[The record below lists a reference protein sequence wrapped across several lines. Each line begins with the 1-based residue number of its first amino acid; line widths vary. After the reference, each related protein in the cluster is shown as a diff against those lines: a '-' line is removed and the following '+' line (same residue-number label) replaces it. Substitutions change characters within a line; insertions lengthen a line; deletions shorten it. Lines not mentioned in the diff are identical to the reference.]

1 MLLRT
6 LLHDFKDL
14 FAWSYKELKRFPRQF
29 VNQIELMVNAK
40 PIKQRQYKINPNY
53 VLKVKEDLDKLL
65 DTWFIYPIEI
75 TQLFSPLVIVPKKN
89 DKLKI
94 CVNYHKLNAQ
104 TKKDSFPLSFLDSI
118 LDTIASHDMY
128 SFMYGYSGYNRVK
141 WQKKIKRRLFSY
153 KNGKHILII

>member
-1 MLLRT
+1 
-6 LLHDFKDL
+6 
-14 FAWSYKELKRFPRQF
+14 
-29 VNQIELMVNAK
+29 
-40 PIKQRQYKINPNY
+40 
-53 VLKVKEDLDKLL
+53 
-65 DTWFIYPIEI
+65 
-75 TQLFSPLVIVPKKN
+75 VPKKN

>member
-65 DTWFIYPIEI
+65 DT
-75 TQLFSPLVIVPKKN
+75 
-89 DKLKI
+89 
-94 CVNYHKLNAQ
+94 
-104 TKKDSFPLSFLDSI
+104 
-118 LDTIASHDMY
+118 
-128 SFMYGYSGYNRVK
+128 
-141 WQKKIKRRLFSY
+141 
-153 KNGKHILII
+153 